1 MDRSNRSIKLVL
13 LERMQKWHPETD
25 QSTAPEKRAC
35 LSSLLICEGSAL
47 SRTGTDL
54 LLFVRRNWID
64 HWRQTL
70 NIVFFNQFFYL
81 TFASTTLEMFAV
93 EL

>member
-13 LERMQKWHPETD
+13 LERMQKRHPETD

-47 SRTGTDL
+47 SRTFSFGELWAPAGRFL
-54 LLFVRRNWID
+54 L
-64 HWRQTL
+64 
-70 NIVFFNQFFYL
+70 VFGAL
-81 TFASTTLEMFAV
+81 
-93 EL
+93 